1 MREAAVDSRAFEV
14 QQNSA
19 AKAYTIRYSVQTKTG
34 VTHMQEKTERNA
46 EIVEM
51 RKAMSV
57 DEIAEKLGLNRQRI
71 YQILRRA
78 KARAE

>member
-1 MREAAVDSRAFEV
+1 
-14 QQNSA
+14 
-19 AKAYTIRYSVQTKTG
+19 
-34 VTHMQEKTERNA
+34 MQEKTERNA

-57 DEIAEKLGLNRQRI
+57 DEIAAKLGLNRQRI